1 MGIFFNK
8 FYNFGSILNND
19 NQQHKSPLSMQPINK
34 NLPRFDGN
42 LTACILWCDGQAL
55 STTSVTRDML

>member
-19 NQQHKSPLSMQPINK
+19 NQQHKSLLSMQPINK

-42 LTACILWCDGQAL
+42 LTACIL
-55 STTSVTRDML
+55 